1 MLPDPVAVTLMV
13 IEALDGIGV
22 PYLIGGSLASSVHG
36 AVRSTWDTDLV
47 ADLRLDHAQ
56 PLAEALSGRF
66 FVDVE
71 MILDA
76 IRHRR
81 HFNVVH
87 LETMFKVDVFIPKER
102 GFDRMQIRR
111 RQEHV
116 IWTDPERKAFV
127 ASPEDTILA
136 KLDWY
141 RQGDEVSE
149 RQWKDVLGVI
159 KVQADRL
166 DVEYL
171 RQGAVELEVADLL
184 ERVLAEAGIV

>member
-13 IEALDGIGV
+13 IEALEGLGV

-47 ADLRLDHAQ
+47 ADLNLDHAR
-56 PLAEALSGRF
+56 PLAEALSGKF

-76 IRHRR
+76 IRHHR

-87 LETMFKVDVFIPKER
+87 LETMFKVDVFIPKQR
-102 GFDRMQIRR
+102 GFDRTQIRR

-159 KVQADRL
+159 KVQAGRL

-171 RQGAVELEVADLL
+171 HQGATELAVADLL
-184 ERVLAEAGIV
+184 EKALTEAGLN

>member
-1 MLPDPVAVTLMV
+1 VLPEPVAVTLV
-13 IEALDGIGV
+13 VTEALDGLGV
-22 PYLIGGSLASSVHG
+22 PYLIGGSLASSVYG

-47 ADLRLDHAQ
+47 ADLSLEHAR

-66 FVDVE
+66 FVDVD

-87 LETMFKVDVFIPKER
+87 LETMFKVDVFIPKQR
-102 GFDRMQIRR
+102 DFDRMQIRR
-111 RQEHV
+111 RQELV
-116 IWTDPERKAFV
+116 IWTDPVRKAFV
-127 ASPEDTILA
+127 ASAEDTVLA
-136 KLDWY
+136 KLDWF
-141 RQGDEVSE
+141 RQGGEVSE

-171 RQGAVELEVADLL
+171 RQGAAELAVADLL
-184 ERVLAEAGIV
+184 EKVLTEAGLD